1 MGEVAPADVFGAV
14 AAMADA
20 WDGTCG
26 LSNMRTRHGPTD
38 SQPYRPLASIV
49 HSAQRY
55 VIDFIFWCRYPLAM
69 TWAVAF
75 HRAFVPEFRN
85 LPRQVQDEVY
95 AVGRLLERF
104 GPQLGWPQVDTLNG
118 SRHANMK
125 ELRLSAADGEWRLLS
140 TPNAGPCCW
149 SRARSRAVARGGSTA
164 LSSAKPMNA
173 STGTL
178 PSSPMKE
185 DPDDREP

>member
-20 WDGTCG
+20 RDGTCG

-104 GPQLGWPQVDTLNG
+104 GPQLGRPQVETPP
-118 SRHANMK
+118 ATP
-125 ELRLSAADGEWRLLS
+125 RLPR
-140 TPNAGPCCW
+140 
-149 SRARSRAVARGGSTA
+149 
-164 LSSAKPMNA
+164 
-173 STGTL
+173 
-178 PSSPMKE
+178 
-185 DPDDREP
+185 